1 MARGQQSAARA
12 QTEEVSRTST
22 ANLAGATLMTL
33 RTKCQMR
40 VTSMENY
47 RWSWWQ
53 TWRDL
58 SAFQNPRLGRFQEM
72 PNVSGR
78 GRQKNGLII
87 DNTALIA
94 SQRFASGLMAGVCSP
109 ARPWFTLKL
118 AGQDFA
124 EGSPV
129 TLWLAEVEKRMMSI
143 FAGSNFYRSVA
154 TIFEEIGV
162 FGSACMLMYE
172 DYQDALRCFP
182 LACGE
187 YYFSVDDRLEVTTFA
202 RKVVMTAGQMVTQFG
217 LDNCSASVQNA
228 YLTTG
233 SNDTEFLIG
242 HIITPNDDRV
252 YQAPDTQGL
261 AWLEVYWEWG
271 DVGNETLRV
280 KGYHERPFVA
290 PRWNV
295 TANDPYGRSPGMDA
309 QGDTKQLQVLTKRR
323 DQLVD
328 KMVNPPMTAP
338 NTMKNEPTTVI
349 PGGVTFRPPGD
360 NGKFEPA
367 YVVDHQ
373 GVPAISGVLEQT
385 QNRIK
390 TAYFEDLFL
399 MISNLDTE
407 RTATEIVAR
416 KEEKML
422 MLGPALER
430 LHDEL
435 LKPAIERMY
444 GIMDRY
450 GLLPPDRPPE
460 VQGRPAVEFVSILA
474 QAQRAVSTAAM
485 ERLWA
490 FVGNIAAAK
499 PEALDNM
506 DEDESIREY
515 AQMVGAPP
523 KTIIEYA
530 KMLAAR
536 QARNQ
541 AAQQQM
547 QMQNN
552 LAAVQGAQTL
562 SKTEVGGGQN
572 ALALMTGRT

>member
-1 MARGQQSAARA
+1 MAKGAVAAKA
-12 QTEEVSRTST
+12 AEVARTSG
-22 ANLAGATLMTL
+22 ADLPGATLATL
-33 RTKCQMR
+33 RLKCQTR
-40 VTSMENY
+40 VTGMDNY

-58 SAFQNPRLGRFQEM
+58 NWFQNPRLGRFQEM

-78 GRQKNGLII
+78 GRQKNALIV

-118 AGQDFA
+118 AGHDFA

-129 TLWLAEVEKRMMSI
+129 TIWLSEVEKRMMSI

-154 TIFEEIGV
+154 TLFEEIGV
-162 FGSACMLMYE
+162 FGTAVMLMYE
-172 DYQDALRCFP
+172 DYEDALRCFP

-187 YYFSVDDRLEVTTFA
+187 YYLSVDDRLEVTTFA
-202 RKVVMTAGQMVTQFG
+202 RKIVMTAGQMVTQFG
-217 LDNCSASVQNA
+217 LAACSASVQNA
-228 YLTTG
+228 YLVT
-233 SNDTEFLIG
+233 SNNDTEFLVG
-242 HIITPNDDRV
+242 HIITPNDGRV
-252 YQAPDTQGL
+252 YNAPG
-261 AWLEVYWEWG
+261 AKGMPWMEVYWEWG
-271 DVGNETLRV
+271 DTGNEVLSE
-280 KGYHERPFVA
+280 KGYHEKPFVA

-309 QGDTKQLQVLTKRR
+309 QGDTKQLQVMTKRC

-328 KMVNPPMTAP
+328 KLVNPPMVAP

-360 NGKFEPA
+360 QGKFEPA
-367 YVVDHQ
+367 YVVDSR
-373 GVPAISGVLEQT
+373 GVPAISERIALT

-390 TAYFEDLFL
+390 TAYYEDLFL

-444 GIMDRY
+444 GIMERY
-450 GLLPPDRPPE
+450 GLLPPDMPAE
-460 VQGRPAVEFVSILA
+460 VKGKPGVEFVSILA
-474 QAQRAVSTAAM
+474 QAQRAVSTAAL

-499 PEALDNM
+499 PDALDN
-506 DEDESIREY
+506 IREY

-523 KTIIEYA
+523 KVIVEYA
-530 KMLAAR
+530 EMLAHRKQRDDAM
-536 QARNQ
+536 QKQ
-541 AAQQQM
+541 LQFQQSMEAA
-547 QMQNN
+547 N
-552 LAAVQGAQTL
+552 GAKTL
-562 SKTEVGGGQN
+562 SETDVGGGIN
-572 ALALMTGRT
+572 ALAMATGRT